1 MKYLIYFFFCIIL
14 SSCVSKKIINGNL
27 PDADTIS
34 LLKVGQ
40 DDKNSVTQI
49 LGEPSF
55 KGSLGDNAYYYVGS
69 LKSKIAFLK
78 SNVEEQYILE
88 LKFSKNNKLKN
99 IYFYD
104 KSLSTDVAMSSLE
117 TKTDGAKQSFFQQIL
132 GNFGV
137 PGMKRGGPILGSG
150 KADDWK
156 FTITLTVEGLKQC
169 W

>member
-1 MKYLIYFFFCIIL
+1 MKNSALKFHE
-14 SSCVSKKIINGNL
+14 IINRRIK
-27 PDADTIS
+27 TI
-34 LLKVGQ
+34 
-40 DDKNSVTQI
+40 
-49 LGEPSF
+49 E
-55 KGSLGDNAYYYVGS
+55 
-69 LKSKIAFLK
+69 LKSKPKKLYEPIK
-78 SNVEEQYILE
+78 YILE

-150 KADDWK
+150 KADD
-156 FTITLTVEGLKQC
+156 
-169 W
+169 

>member
-1 MKYLIYFFFCIIL
+1 MKYFFFFLFCITL
-14 SSCVSKKIINGNL
+14 SSCISKKIINGNL

-34 LLKVGQ
+34 LLKIGR
-40 DDKNSVTQI
+40 DDKDSITNI

-78 SNVEEQYILE
+78 SNLEEQYILE
-88 LKFSKNNKLKN
+88 LKFSKNDKLKN

-104 KSLSTDVAMSSLE
+104 KLLATDVAMSSLE

-150 KADDWK
+150 KADD
-156 FTITLTVEGLKQC
+156 
-169 W
+169 

>member
-1 MKYLIYFFFCIIL
+1 MKFFIYFSFCIIL
-14 SSCVSKKIINGNL
+14 SSCISKKILNGNL

-34 LLKVGQ
+34 LLKIGQ
-40 DDKNSVTQI
+40 DDKSSVTQI

-69 LKSKIAFLK
+69 LKSKVAFLK

-88 LKFSKNNKLKN
+88 LKFSKSNKLKN

-104 KSLSTDVAMSSLE
+104 KSLSSDVAMSSLE
-117 TKTDGAKQSFFQQIL
+117 SKTDGKKQSFFQQIL

-150 KADDWK
+150 KADD
-156 FTITLTVEGLKQC
+156 
-169 W
+169 

>member
-1 MKYLIYFFFCIIL
+1 MKYLIYLLFSIIL
-14 SSCVSKKIINGNL
+14 SSCISKKIINGNL

-34 LLKVGQ
+34 ILKIGQ
-40 DDKNSVTQI
+40 DDKNSVSKI

-55 KGSLGDNAYYYVGS
+55 KGSLGDIAYYYVGS

-78 SNVEEQYILE
+78 SNVMEQYILE
-88 LKFSKNNKLKN
+88 LKFSKSNKLKN

-117 TKTDGAKQSFFQQIL
+117 SQTDGTKQSFLQQIL

-150 KADDWK
+150 KADD
-156 FTITLTVEGLKQC
+156 
-169 W
+169 

>member
-1 MKYLIYFFFCIIL
+1 MKYFIYFLFCITL
-14 SSCVSKKIINGNL
+14 SSCISKKIINGNL

-34 LLKVGQ
+34 LLKIGQ

-55 KGSLGDNAYYYVGS
+55 TGSLGDNAYYYFGS
-69 LKSKIAFLK
+69 LKSKTAFLK
-78 SNVEEQYILE
+78 SNVKEQYVLE

-104 KSLSTDVAMSSLE
+104 KSLSTDVAMSSLA
-117 TKTDGAKQSFFQQIL
+117 TKTDGTKQSFIQQIL

-150 KADDWK
+150 KAND
-156 FTITLTVEGLKQC
+156 
-169 W
+169 

>member
-1 MKYLIYFFFCIIL
+1 MKHFIYFFFCIIL
-14 SSCVSKKIINGNL
+14 SSCISKKIINGNL

-40 DDKNSVTQI
+40 DDKNSVSQI

-78 SNVEEQYILE
+78 SNVKEQYILE

-150 KADDWK
+150 KADD
-156 FTITLTVEGLKQC
+156 
-169 W
+169 

>member
-1 MKYLIYFFFCIIL
+1 MKYFFYFFFCIIL

-34 LLKVGQ
+34 LLKIGQ
-40 DDKNSVTQI
+40 DDKNSVTQL

-55 KGSLGDNAYYYVGS
+55 KGSLGDDAYYYVGS
-69 LKSKIAFLK
+69 LKSKVAFLK
-78 SNVEEQYILE
+78 SRVKEQYILE

-99 IYFYD
+99 VYFYD
-104 KSLSTDVAMSSLE
+104 KALSTDVAMSSLE
-117 TKTDGAKQSFFQQIL
+117 TQTDGAKQSFFQQIL

-150 KADDWK
+150 KADD
-156 FTITLTVEGLKQC
+156 
-169 W
+169 

>member
-1 MKYLIYFFFCIIL
+1 MKYFIYFFFCIIL
-14 SSCVSKKIINGNL
+14 SSCISKKILNGNL

-40 DDKNSVTQI
+40 DDKSSVTQI

-69 LKSKIAFLK
+69 LKSKVAFLK
-78 SNVEEQYILE
+78 SNVQEQYILE
-88 LKFSKNNKLKN
+88 LKFNNNNKLKN

-117 TKTDGAKQSFFQQIL
+117 SQTDGTKQSFLQQIL

-150 KADDWK
+150 KADD
-156 FTITLTVEGLKQC
+156 
-169 W
+169 

>member
-1 MKYLIYFFFCIIL
+1 MKYFIYLFFFIIL
-14 SSCVSKKIINGNL
+14 SSCISKKIVNGNL

-34 LLKVGQ
+34 LLKIGQ
-40 DDKNSVTQI
+40 DDKDSIVQI

-55 KGSLGDNAYYYVGS
+55 KGSLGDNSYYYLGS

-88 LKFSKNNKLKN
+88 LKFSKNDKLKK

-104 KSLSTDVAMSSLE
+104 KSLSTDIAMSSLE

-150 KADDWK
+150 KADD
-156 FTITLTVEGLKQC
+156 
-169 W
+169 

>member
-1 MKYLIYFFFCIIL
+1 MKYFIYLFFFIIL
-14 SSCVSKKIINGNL
+14 SSCISKKIVNGNL

-34 LLKVGQ
+34 LLKIGQ
-40 DDKNSVTQI
+40 DDKDSIVQI

-55 KGSLGDNAYYYVGS
+55 KGSLGDNSYYYLGS

-88 LKFSKNNKLKN
+88 LKFNKGNKLKN

-117 TKTDGAKQSFFQQIL
+117 TKTDGTKQSFFQQIL

-150 KADDWK
+150 KAED
-156 FTITLTVEGLKQC
+156 
-169 W
+169 